1 MKKVLVIGG
10 GFGGLTAITKLKRYA
25 GKIFEV
31 VLIDRNNYSLFTPM
45 LPEVVSGNVSPDNIV
60 FPLREIAKR
69 NRATFVR
76 DTVLEID
83 KEKKIV
89 KCADGEYSYDYI
101 IISSGSTT
109 NFRGNRSAE
118 KHCFEYKSIS
128 DAIAL
133 KYFVIELLESAV
145 KVPKEERKRIL
156 SFSIIGGG
164 ITGVEL
170 ACELSDFL
178 NHKVEKEYSEIGKDD
193 FEITIFEYA
202 KYILPAIDENQSI
215 KAQQYVAGKGIRII
229 NNASVEEIEEG
240 VINYTINSEK
250 SFHQTNVII
259 WTAGVKAQDFLSS
272 VSKELLPDGRIKIK
286 RNLMPIDGQGSGI
299 FVIGD
304 SSAYE
309 YKGKVLPPV
318 APLAMQQASIAVK
331 NIVNLEKGL
340 PLQDFKY
347 IHFGYLVSL
356 GKNNSVVNLL
366 GFKFR
371 GPFAYLLWK
380 LTYIYKIGMLRKQIG
395 VFFDWIMVTFF
406 GNEAS
411 LIVNVENC
419 PGGVLKTINGYTIK
433 VNPENCKHCFHCALD
448 VAGKVVCGLQKGDR

>member
-1 MKKVLVIGG
+1 MDSWGQ
-10 GFGGLTAITKLKRYA
+10 
-25 GKIFEV
+25 
-31 VLIDRNNYSLFTPM
+31 SL
-45 LPEVVSGNVSPDNIV
+45 G
-60 FPLREIAKR
+60 
-69 NRATFVR
+69 
-76 DTVLEID
+76 
-83 KEKKIV
+83 
-89 KCADGEYSYDYI
+89 
-101 IISSGSTT
+101 
-109 NFRGNRSAE
+109 
-118 KHCFEYKSIS
+118 
-128 DAIAL
+128 
-133 KYFVIELLESAV
+133 
-145 KVPKEERKRIL
+145 
-156 SFSIIGGG
+156 FSILG
-164 ITGVEL
+164 I
-170 ACELSDFL
+170 
-178 NHKVEKEYSEIGKDD
+178 
-193 FEITIFEYA
+193 
-202 KYILPAIDENQSI
+202 
-215 KAQQYVAGKGIRII
+215 KG
-229 NNASVEEIEEG
+229 A
-240 VINYTINSEK
+240 
-250 SFHQTNVII
+250 
-259 WTAGVKAQDFLSS
+259 
-272 VSKELLPDGRIKIK
+272 LPDGRIKIK